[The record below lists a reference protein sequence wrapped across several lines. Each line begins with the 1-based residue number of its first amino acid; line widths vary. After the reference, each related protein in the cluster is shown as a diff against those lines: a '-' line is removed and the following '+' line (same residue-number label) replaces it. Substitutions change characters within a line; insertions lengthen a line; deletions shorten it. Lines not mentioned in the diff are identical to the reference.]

1 MEQHPVPQHIAS
13 FEFKLFGNLT
23 ARQFITLIFPL
34 SAATLVYFSSLP
46 VLIRIPLTLTIGVFG
61 LFIALV
67 PVGGRSFDKWI
78 LAFIKAVSAPTQR
91 VWVKEKQIPEFLSI
105 VTTPP
110 QKELKI
116 PQEITEKGRERM
128 MAYLRSLP
136 KENVTP
142 LDVKEQLALDRL
154 GFPGGELGG
163 GNLPPAILW
172 QTNPWEDR
180 YVAIGQG
187 ESGYLLGSLPQVN
200 GPLEDISGF
209 QIAPV
214 TEPEPRPQVK
224 REKPEN
230 TPATLTRVK
239 IQPQAKPYTIKG
251 IEKRLEHHPQEIIDL
266 VRPSAHLASET
277 NYSLDNVI
285 PIKISASE
293 VTMVHGVGS
302 TRVRKLHFAP
312 PVNFD
317 LSKLPIRGERKFDI
331 SDELK
336 RRFHFEDNAPDVV
349 LPVQSKKEQAAPQ
362 PPAPVVAHPKPIPQE
377 AKFQY
382 SNISHT
388 KLAPKTQTQQKE
400 ASSQDYSKFSISD
413 KDQDKSK
420 AAVAQQ
426 AQIIPLTDTPNVL
439 SGLVTDEKGSPIE
452 SAVLVVRDANG
463 IPVRALKT
471 NKLGQFLSATPLS
484 SGTYTIEAESDIASF
499 KHLSVN
505 LTGQIL
511 PPVGIRGE
519 RIN

>member
-34 SAATLVYFSSLP
+34 SLATLVYFSSLSL
-46 VLIRIPLTLTIGVFG
+46 LIRLPLTFTIGIFG
-61 LFIALV
+61 AFIALV

-78 LAFIKAVSAPTQR
+78 IAFIKAVSAPTQR
-91 VWVKEKQIPEFLSI
+91 VWVKEKRIPEFLSI

-136 KENVTP
+136 KENVSS

-172 QTNPWEDR
+172 QTSPWEDK
-180 YVAIGQG
+180 YVALGQG

-200 GPLEDISGF
+200 GPLEDISGS

-214 TEPEPRPQVK
+214 KEPEPRPQVQK
-224 REKPEN
+224 QKAAN
-230 TPATLTRVK
+230 TPAGLTRVK
-239 IQPQAKPYTIKG
+239 IQSQAKPYTISG

-277 NYSLDNVI
+277 NYSLENVI
-285 PIKISASE
+285 PIKISSGQ
-293 VTMVHGVGS
+293 VRMVHGVGS

-317 LSKLPIRGERKFDI
+317 LSKLPIRGERRFDI

-349 LPVQSKKEQAAPQ
+349 LPVQAAKEHAALKS
-362 PPAPVVAHPKPIPQE
+362 PPPTVIHPKPVPTNQG
-377 AKFQY
+377 FLY
-382 SNISHT
+382 SNISQT
-388 KLAPKTQTQQKE
+388 KLTPKTQTQQK
-400 ASSQDYSKFSISD
+400 ATSQDYSKFSISD
-413 KDQDKSK
+413 KDQDQTK
-420 AAVAQQ
+420 APVAQQ

-439 SGLVTDEKGSPIE
+439 SGLVIDEKGSPIE
-452 SAVLVVRDANG
+452 SAVLVVRDESG

-499 KHLSVN
+499 KHLSIN

-511 PPVGIRGE
+511 PPIGIRGE

>member
-34 SAATLVYFSSLP
+34 SIATLVYFSALP
-46 VLIRIPLTLTIGVFG
+46 ILIRLPLTFTIGIFG
-61 LFIALV
+61 AFIALV

-91 VWVKEKQIPEFLSI
+91 VWVKEKRIPEFLSI

-110 QKELKI
+110 QKEMKI
-116 PQEITEKGRERM
+116 PQEITERGRERM

-136 KENVTP
+136 KENVSP

-154 GFPGGELGG
+154 GFPGGEFGG
-163 GNLPPAILW
+163 GILPPAILW
-172 QTNPWEDR
+172 QTNPWEDK
-180 YVAIGQG
+180 YVALGQG

-200 GPLEDISGF
+200 GPLEDISGS
-209 QIAPV
+209 QTAPV
-214 TEPEPRPQVK
+214 LEPEPRPQVQRQK
-224 REKPEN
+224 SAN
-230 TPATLTRVK
+230 IPAGVTRVK
-239 IQPQAKPYTIKG
+239 IHPHAKPYTISG
-251 IEKRLEHHPQEIIDL
+251 IGKRLEHHPQEIIDL

-277 NYSLDNVI
+277 NFSLDNVI
-285 PIKISASE
+285 PIKISAE
-293 VTMVHGVGS
+293 QVRIVHGIGS

-336 RRFHFEDNAPDVV
+336 RRFHFEDSAPDVV
-349 LPVQSKKEQAAPQ
+349 LPRVTTEQAAPKPPQ
-362 PPAPVVAHPKPIPQE
+362 PTVIHPKPVPTNQG
-377 AKFQY
+377 FPY

-388 KLAPKTQTQQKE
+388 KLEPKTHTQQK
-400 ASSQDYSKFSISD
+400 ASSQDYSQFSISD
-413 KDQDKSK
+413 KDQDQTK

-452 SAVLVVRDANG
+452 SAVLVVRDESG

-499 KHLSVN
+499 KHLSLN

-511 PPVGIRGE
+511 PPIGIKGE

>member
-34 SAATLVYFSSLP
+34 SIATLVYFSALP
-46 VLIRIPLTLTIGVFG
+46 LLIRLPLTLTIGILG
-61 LFIALV
+61 AFIALV

-78 LAFIKAVSAPTQR
+78 LAFIKAVSSPTQR
-91 VWVKEKQIPEFLSI
+91 IWVKEKQIPQFLSI

-110 QKELKI
+110 QKEMKI

-142 LDVKEQLALDRL
+142 LDIKEQLALDRL
-154 GFPGGELGG
+154 GFPGGEYGE

-172 QTNPWEDR
+172 QTNPWEDK
-180 YVAIGQG
+180 YVALGQG

-200 GPLEDISGF
+200 GPLENITGS

-214 TEPEPRPQVK
+214 TEPEPRPQVLRQK
-224 REKPEN
+224 SASLP
-230 TPATLTRVK
+230 TTLTRVK
-239 IQPQAKPYTIKG
+239 IQPQAKPYTITG

-285 PIKISASE
+285 PIKISE
-293 VTMVHGVGS
+293 GQVTMVHGVGS

-336 RRFHFEDNAPDVV
+336 KRFHFEDNAPDVV
-349 LPVQSKKEQAAPQ
+349 LPVQPAKEQAAPKPHQ
-362 PPAPVVAHPKPIPQE
+362 STVIHPKPLPTNPG
-377 AKFQY
+377 FQY

-388 KLAPKTQTQQKE
+388 KLTPKTQTQQK
-400 ASSQDYSKFSISD
+400 AASQDYSRFSISD
-413 KDQDKSK
+413 KDQDHTK

-452 SAVLVVRDANG
+452 SAVLVVRDESG

-511 PPVGIRGE
+511 PPIGIRGE

>member
-23 ARQFITLIFPL
+23 ARQFITLIFPISL
-34 SAATLVYFSSLP
+34 AVLVYFSSLP
-46 VLIRIPLTLTIGVFG
+46 ILIRLPLTLTIGLLG

-91 VWVKEKQIPEFLSI
+91 VWVKEKKIPEFLSI

-116 PQEITEKGRERM
+116 PLEITEKGRERM

-136 KENVTP
+136 KENITP

-154 GFPGGELGG
+154 GFPGGELGA

-172 QTNPWEDR
+172 QTSPWEDK
-180 YVAIGQG
+180 YIALGQG

-200 GPLEDISGF
+200 GPLQDISRS
-209 QIAPV
+209 QTAPV
-214 TEPEPRPQVK
+214 TEPEPRPQVQNQK
-224 REKPEN
+224 GLKVPVGI
-230 TPATLTRVK
+230 TRVK
-239 IQPQAKPYTIKG
+239 IQAQAKPYTISG
-251 IEKRLEHHPQEIIDL
+251 LEKRLEHRPQEIIDL
-266 VRPSAHLASET
+266 VRPSSHLASET

-285 PIKISASE
+285 PIKISE
-293 VTMVHGVGS
+293 GQVQMVHGIGN

-312 PVNFD
+312 PANFD

-349 LPVQSKKEQAAPQ
+349 LPVQPAKEQAAPKS
-362 PPAPVVAHPKPIPQE
+362 PSPTVIHPKPIPTNPV
-377 AKFQY
+377 FQY
-382 SNISHT
+382 SKITSA
-388 KLAPKTQTQQKE
+388 KLAPKMEAKQKE
-400 ASSQDYSKFSISD
+400 SSQEYSRFSISD
-413 KDQDKSK
+413 KDQNQVK
-420 AAVAQQ
+420 AGMAGQ

-452 SAVLVVRDANG
+452 SAVLVVRDESG

-484 SGTYTIEAESDIASF
+484 IGTYTIEAESDIASF
-499 KHLSVN
+499 KHLSIN

-511 PPVGIRGE
+511 PPIGIKGE

>member
-34 SAATLVYFSSLP
+34 SIAVLVYFSALP
-46 VLIRIPLTLTIGVFG
+46 VLLRIPLTLTIGIFG

-78 LAFIKAVSAPTQR
+78 IAFIKAVSAPTQR
-91 VWVKEKQIPEFLSI
+91 VWVKEKQIPQFLSI

-136 KENVTP
+136 KENVNS
-142 LDVKEQLALDRL
+142 LDIKEQLALDRL

-172 QTNPWEDR
+172 QTNPWEDK
-180 YVAIGQG
+180 YVALGQG

-200 GPLEDISGF
+200 GPLENISPS
-209 QIAPV
+209 QTAPV
-214 TEPEPRPQVK
+214 PEPEPRPQVQK
-224 REKPEN
+224 QKEAN
-230 TPATLTRVK
+230 ASVGLTRVK
-239 IQPQAKPYTIKG
+239 IQSQAKPYTISG

-285 PIKISASE
+285 PIKISE
-293 VTMVHGVGS
+293 GQVKMVHGVGS

-317 LSKLPIRGERKFDI
+317 LSKLPIRGERRFDI

-349 LPVQSKKEQAAPQ
+349 LPFKPAKKLVVPES
-362 PPAPVVAHPKPIPQE
+362 PPTPVSHPKPIPQE

-382 SNISHT
+382 SNISHA
-388 KLAPKTQTQQKE
+388 KLAPKAQNQQKE
-400 ASSQDYSKFSISD
+400 NSQEYSRFSISD
-413 KDQDKSK
+413 KDQNQAK
-420 AAVAQQ
+420 AQVAGQ

-439 SGLVTDEKGSPIE
+439 SGLVTDEKGTPIE
-452 SAVLVVRDANG
+452 SAVLVVRDESG

-499 KHLSVN
+499 KHLSIN

-511 PPVGIRGE
+511 PPIGIRGE